1 MASPPHRQGAGPV
14 RLAAALLFAVS
25 LAGLGCAHTD
35 LSAGQR
41 AEARQRIRQQLYA
54 YTYALDSGDLDAVGE
69 LFEHAVMRVDGSDAV
84 YHGAAGVRQSYVD
97 FTMFYDAAG
106 RPGGYRPGT
115 TPRTRH
121 VTTNVIIDLAD
132 DGSFATARSSVI
144 VFQFAPGAP
153 LRPILAA
160 GYRDRFEPI
169 DGEWRWTERVHLLE
183 HVEDVQ
189 LHLLQPPPGR

>member
-1 MASPPHRQGAGPV
+1 VQ
-14 RLAAALLFAVS
+14 LFAAFVCAAS
-25 LAGLGCAHTD
+25 LTGLGCTHTA

-41 AEARQRIRQQLYA
+41 ADARQRIAQQLYA
-54 YTYALDSGDLDAVGE
+54 YTYALDTGDLDAVGE

-84 YHGAAGVRQSYVD
+84 YRGAEGVRQSYVD
-97 FTMFYDAAG
+97 FTTFYDAAG
-106 RPGGYRPGT
+106 TPGVSRPGT

-169 DGEWRWTERVHLLE
+169 NGAWRWTERVHLLE
-183 HVEDVQ
+183 HIEDVQ